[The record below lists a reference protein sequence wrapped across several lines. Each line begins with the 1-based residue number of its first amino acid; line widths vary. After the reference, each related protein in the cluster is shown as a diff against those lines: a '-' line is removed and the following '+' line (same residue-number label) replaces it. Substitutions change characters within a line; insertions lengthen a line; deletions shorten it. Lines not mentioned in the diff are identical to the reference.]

1 MEEYEAKLKIQ
12 NEEISSKG
20 APTADK
26 DRYYNIIVVEN
37 QIKYTL
43 IIDFL
48 FFLKE
53 KGNKMNHFDEEIID
67 LILFDDL
74 NIDIN
79 INKNFNGKE
88 EISVQPEKEKIQK
101 GEKINQGKYSFN
113 CEEII
118 DMFKNPFKYHKK
130 DINIDNIYSA
140 VYAKIQEIKTKN
152 KYVENE
158 KKFNELKNIVLKLIE
173 TIQKAV
179 VSYEKYF
186 NKYKINYQIKNES
199 EILDPDEKENI
210 KNYNYIK
217 ALKGILENKLKLY
230 DNNIVDLSNL
240 NTIVENSMKEVDDFI
255 EEIKLKGQT
264 KENKLKSISELFL
277 EFKNTLKVRI
287 VNEQE
292 YGKYDKIFND
302 KNIDE
307 FSLEDVYSILKETLN
322 YNNASFSIIKK
333 DITNF
338 NLLIVVITE
347 YNELKNFVYNQDLD
361 ILI

>member
-1 MEEYEAKLKIQ
+1 
-12 NEEISSKG
+12 
-20 APTADK
+20 
-26 DRYYNIIVVEN
+26 
-37 QIKYTL
+37 
-43 IIDFL
+43 
-48 FFLKE
+48 
-53 KGNKMNHFDEEIID
+53 
-67 LILFDDL
+67 LFDDL

-79 INKNFNGKE
+79 ININKGSKGKE
-88 EISVQPEKEKIQK
+88 EISVVPEKEKSQK
-101 GEKINQGKYSFN
+101 EDKINKGKYLFK

-118 DMFKNPFKYHKK
+118 DMLKSPFKYHKK

-140 VYAKIQEIKTKN
+140 VYAKIQEIKIDN

-173 TIQKAV
+173 TIKKALIT
-179 VSYEKYF
+179 YEKYF
-186 NKYKINYQIKNES
+186 TKYKINYQIKNEN
-199 EILDPDEKENI
+199 EILEVDEKENI
-210 KNYNYIK
+210 KNFNYIK
-217 ALKGILENKLKLY
+217 SLKGILENKLKLY
-230 DNNIVDLSNL
+230 DNNITALSNL
-240 NTIVENSMKEVDDFI
+240 NTIVESRKKEVDNFI

-287 VNEQE
+287 VNEKE
-292 YGKYDKIFND
+292 YKKYDNIFND

-322 YNNASFSIIKK
+322 YNNALFSIIKK

-338 NLLIVVITE
+338 NLLIAVITE
-347 YNELKNFVYNQDLD
+347 YNELKNFVYYQDLD